1 MRTPL
6 DFRPCRT
13 IYEAAQDRAVSSP
26 GPAWGNAHRIQNDH
40 DFEVARIEREAAQRV
55 VSGGRP

>member
-13 IYEAAQDRAVSSP
+13 IEEAARERGVDLRIS
-26 GPAWGNAHRIQNDH
+26 AWGNAHRIQNDH
-40 DFEVARIEREAAQRV
+40 ELDITRIEREAAMQAADR
-55 VSGGRP
+55 GRP